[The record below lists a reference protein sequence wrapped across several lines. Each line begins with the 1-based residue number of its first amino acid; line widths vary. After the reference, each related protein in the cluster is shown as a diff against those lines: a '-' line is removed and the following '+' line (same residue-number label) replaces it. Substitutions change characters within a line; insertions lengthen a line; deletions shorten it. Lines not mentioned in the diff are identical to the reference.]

1 MTARMALTNNT
12 AVFTMSEAGVFSRDY
27 QQRSGVC
34 LPTGKSNSPG
44 TDAPDHMWV
53 AKPKCLETFWVN

>member
-1 MTARMALTNNT
+1 MTLTE
-12 AVFTMSEAGVFSRDY
+12 VFTISEPGDFSREY

-34 LPTGKSNSPG
+34 LPTGRSNSPG

-53 AKPKCLETFWVN
+53 AKPKCLGTFQVN